1 MTTTIEH
8 TSHPRLDRGSQK
20 TLLMDKA
27 IEKKKGI
34 ALIFSRKALP
44 YWFGSFMAAFI
55 LWLIFRDDSSTLRVN
70 ADTLTISEV
79 SAGEFNDYI
88 RVSGQVHPMT
98 TIQLS
103 PRESGI
109 VEEIVIEEGTQVK
122 AGDVIIRLS
131 NDDLDMEI
139 LNSEAN
145 LAEKENALRNTM
157 IQMEQEKMQLSL
169 NILELETEVKR
180 KGRTLESQ
188 KRLFD
193 DGLIGKEEYLRSEED
208 YVLFCKKLE
217 VTLAR
222 AEQDSIYRTVQIQQ
236 MEESLKNMKLNMQR
250 IRNRKENLAVKAP
263 IDGELGLLEVAL
275 GQSIGS
281 GAKIGQINALGSY
294 KIEALIDEHYID
306 RVSAGLTATF
316 ERQSET
322 FDAVIRKVYPE
333 VRSGKFQA
341 DFRFSGEQPLNI
353 RTGQTYY
360 LNLQLGQPESAI
372 LIPRGTFYQKTGGKW
387 IYVVSPEGDKAVK
400 REIRIGRQNPQFY
413 EVLEGLEPGEKV
425 ITSGYDN
432 FGDNEVLVF

>member
-70 ADTLTISEV
+70 AETLTISEV
-79 SAGEFNDYI
+79 QAGEFNDYI
-88 RVSGQVHPMT
+88 RISGQVQPMT
-98 TIQLS
+98 TVQLS

-109 VEEIVIEEGTQVK
+109 VEQIVIEEGAPVK
-122 AGDVIIRLS
+122 AGDVIIILS
-131 NDDLDMEI
+131 NDDLDLEI

-157 IQMEQEKMQLSL
+157 IQMEQEKMLLKL
-169 NILELETEVKR
+169 NIVELQTEVAR
-180 KGRTLESQ
+180 KGRALESQ

-193 DGLIGKEEYLRSEED
+193 DGLIGKEEYMRSEED
-208 YVLFCKKLE
+208 YLLYCKKLE
-217 VTLAR
+217 VNMAK
-222 AEQDSIYRTVQIQQ
+222 AEQDSIYRSVQIQQ
-236 MEESLKNMKLNMQR
+236 MQESLNNMKLNMER
-250 IRNRKENLAVKAP
+250 IRLRKENLAVKAP
-263 IDGELGLLEVAL
+263 IDGELGLLDVVL
-275 GQSIGS
+275 GQSVSS
-281 GAKIGQINALGSY
+281 GMKIGQINDMDNY
-294 KIEALIDEHYID
+294 KIEVLIDEHYID
-306 RVSAGLTATF
+306 RVNPGLTATF
-316 ERQSET
+316 ERQNET
-322 FDAVIRKVYPE
+322 YGATIRKVYPE
-333 VRSGKFQA
+333 VRAGKFQA
-341 DFRFSGEQPLNI
+341 DFKFSEEQPANI

-387 IYVVSPEGDKAVK
+387 IFVLSPEGDKAVK
-400 REIRIGRQNPQFY
+400 REIRIGRQNPQYY

-432 FGDNEVLVF
+432 FGDNNTLIF

>member
-1 MTTTIEH
+1 
-8 TSHPRLDRGSQK
+8 
-20 TLLMDKA
+20 MDKR
-27 IEKKKGI
+27 IEKKKGL
-34 ALIFSRKALP
+34 ALAFTSKALP
-44 YWFGSFMAAFI
+44 YWFGGFMAIFI
-55 LWLIFRDDSSTLRVN
+55 IWLIFRDDSSTLRVN

-263 IDGELGLLEVAL
+263 IDGELGLLEVVL
-275 GQSIGS
+275 GESIGS
-281 GAKIGQINALGSY
+281 GAKIGQINALDSY

-316 ERQSET
+316 ERQNET
-322 FDAVIRKVYPE
+322 YDAVIRKVYPE

-341 DFRFSGEQPLNI
+341 DFKFSGEQPVNI

-360 LNLQLGQPESAI
+360 LNLQLGQPEKAI

-387 IYVVSPEGDKAVK
+387 IYVVSPEGGKAVK

-413 EVLEGLEPGEKV
+413 EVLEGLEAGEKV